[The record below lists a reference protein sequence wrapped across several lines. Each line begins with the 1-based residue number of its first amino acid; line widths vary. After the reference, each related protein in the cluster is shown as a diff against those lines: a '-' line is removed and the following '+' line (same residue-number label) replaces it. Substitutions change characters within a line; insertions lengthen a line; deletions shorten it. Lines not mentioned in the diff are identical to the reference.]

1 MTPQTLHAIL
11 TALARDR
18 DPPAPTVL
26 QDLAAAARVP
36 IAEIH
41 ARIRHIQD
49 EDEDA
54 IRALRLDGI

>member
-11 TALARDR
+11 TALARDH

-26 QDLAAAARVP
+26 RDLAAVSSVP
-36 IAEIH
+36 LDEIH

-49 EDEDA
+49 EDDEA
-54 IRALRLDGI
+54 IRALRLDGV